1 MNKGPIIKRK
11 GSIIPTICLIVLVLI
26 CTVIVWL
33 STAGLPRFIVDK
45 IEAAIAAKGVPIK
58 IEKVKLDI
66 FLRTGIEADGIKVYA
81 RPEDEHPIV
90 TVDTV
95 KATFSPLKLLTGEVE
110 IKTLQLENGIIDIPV
125 SDVTGQH
132 NLTTHDINIS
142 ATFHKGHM
150 RLTASDLKLEGIPIH
165 VKGTFD
171 LSELLSGDTAD
182 EEHEK
187 LVIPAIIKTCQS
199 VIDRVYHQLE
209 HQHWQPNEFPEIY
222 LDIKAAE
229 DIKIHV
235 QARAPKYDIDTFHFR
250 DAIADINYEGDQ
262 LLINNLEFK
271 TVEPASHVQL
281 KGGYELETRKLNVTL
296 ESDAALLDMGKA
308 LTQDEGIEWLN
319 KFSHKPEHA
328 PHVKLRINATFGQ
341 NLTLNSAT
349 IDGEIDQKKLRMGDT
364 IIDQLHLSFFY
375 NNGDFNI
382 NKLTLRFPDGKI
394 HFRASSENG
403 RGSAELQADLPIVRT
418 ITLINEFTDSPVF
431 IPAGLKCGNSISFS
445 AKANLSM
452 PEFKAGDTY
461 QNQFIP
467 SITSIQ
473 AQVNFENLQFMGY
486 SFTEP
491 SLSFSIVK
499 GAAEGGSLRTSAEI
513 AQLQLTAKEFAYNIN
528 NSPLLT
534 LSKPEAKLD
543 LKDIVIAE
551 DSDNIKVADAQF
563 HFQANALDYDGM
575 KFNELNI
582 YAEADKIKYSEK
594 DKRISQAKA
603 SLTLNSLSKENIEI
617 SDISIASHITLKE
630 SGDILETLS
639 SAQLNIVAE
648 NISYDGKKLGKF
660 SSVLDISENR
670 EGELTARFIPE
681 TESLSE
687 AAELT
692 ATTCITKDGYIHIQN
707 LKAYFPCS
715 NLEHV
720 TKAFGIQFKD
730 IEMPHHITLTGSAS
744 LHSDTLMPSNFQ
756 VDVKIPEIVR
766 LPHRI
771 QSFKG
776 KRITVATEVELQAK
790 QTEEGQYAYN
800 GKLKVNHQSGKLD
813 ATFSGDTARQLHVTG
828 FNTIRP
834 DIVDMLLDYDDAHE
848 ILRDFNFDNNSQA
861 IIDNIVV
868 DVQYDN
874 GTCVKVD
881 CDLTLK
887 NARYQLEA
895 IVVDEKGTETPNKAL
910 GKLPFTNIDY
920 AKTHLT
926 ANHRE
931 GVCAADGTME
941 PTVSVIEMRNVQL
954 VYNNRAWLKQQDF
967 STLGVKVPNKKYQT
981 STLRGDKVVID
992 IENGAVKLV
1001 NVKGTVYAAYALG
1014 MFYPDL
1020 RDHLSIVLTP
1030 YPTTISTAH
1039 CQFPIYSDS
1048 KEKMEGNISVSCNE
1062 VVGLD
1067 LLGTQIPLTKFTG
1080 FVNLEDDY
1088 IFLDRINARCWD
1100 GTVNAAVKIGI
1111 TNNTLAFDG
1120 QVTAKNMNLQKIAKS
1135 YNTKLDTAL
1144 CEATIRF
1151 RSKTSEIRDIQAYGN
1166 MRIVNGNLMSLS
1178 IFRPIGAFVSDVTG
1192 NIKELDESA
1201 RKHETKNVLQRLS
1214 SSTGATINA
1223 IGTQLDKTAQYLPG
1237 YNHVFAYDLQD
1248 AFVDFTI
1255 SDGHFKTTRFKALGY
1270 NLKVTGLLDINI
1282 ETTEIYGNMWPEV
1295 SSLPT
1300 IVISPI
1306 TFLSDFMLDIVLHG
1320 KIDDIQWSFQLD
1332 KRISNDSPKTAD
1344 TAKDKE
1350 CAKKTR

>member
-45 IEAAIAAKGVPIK
+45 IEASIAAKGVPIK

-66 FLRTGIEADGIKVYA
+66 FLRAGIEAEGIKIYA
-81 RPEDEHPIV
+81 RPEDESPIV
-90 TVDTV
+90 TVDTIR
-95 KATFSPLKLLTGEVE
+95 ATFSPLKLITGEVE

-132 NLTTHDINIS
+132 KLTTHDINIS

-165 VKGTFD
+165 IKGSFD
-171 LSELLSGDTAD
+171 LRELLTGDTAE
-182 EEHEK
+182 EEHDK

-199 VIDRVYHQLE
+199 VVDRVYHQIE
-209 HQHWQPNEFPEIY
+209 HQHWQPNEYPEIY
-222 LDIKAAE
+222 LDINAVD

-250 DAIADINYEGDQ
+250 DAIADINYEGDR

-308 LTQDEGIEWLN
+308 LAQDEDIEWLN
-319 KFSHKPEHA
+319 KLRHKPEHT
-328 PHVKLRINATFGQ
+328 PHIKLRINATFGQ

-349 IDGEIDQKKLRMGDT
+349 IDGEIDQKKLHIGGSIVDH
-364 IIDQLHLSFFY
+364 LHLSFFY

-382 NKLTLRFPDGKI
+382 NKLTLKFPDGKI

-403 RGSAELQADLPIVRT
+403 LGTAEIQADLPIVRA
-418 ITLINEFTDSPVF
+418 ITLLNEFTDSPVF
-431 IPAGLKCGNSISFS
+431 LPAGLKCGNNISFN

-461 QNQFIP
+461 ENQFIP

-473 AQVNFENLQFMGY
+473 TQVKFEKLQFMGY

-491 SLSFSIVK
+491 HLSFNIVK
-499 GAAEGGSLRTSAEI
+499 GAAEGGTLLSSAEI
-513 AQLQLTAKEFAYNIN
+513 AQLQITAKEFAYNIN

-534 LSKPEAKLD
+534 LSEPEVKLD
-543 LKDIVIAE
+543 MKDIVVAE
-551 DSDNIKVADAQF
+551 DSDNIQVADAQF
-563 HFQANALDYDGM
+563 HFHANALDYEGM
-575 KFNELNI
+575 KVNELNI
-582 YAEADKIKYSEK
+582 YAEADKIKYSEE

-603 SLTLNSLSKENIEI
+603 SLTANSVSKENIEI
-617 SDISIASHITLKE
+617 CDINIATHVTLKE
-630 SGDILETLS
+630 SGDLLEMLS
-639 SAQLNIVAE
+639 DAQLNLVAE
-648 NISYDGKKLGKF
+648 TLQYDGKKLGKF
-660 SSVLDISENR
+660 SSVLAISENQA
-670 EGELTARFIPE
+670 GELTARFIPE
-681 TESLSE
+681 TESQTE
-687 AAELT
+687 HAELT
-692 ATTCITKDGYIHIQN
+692 ATTTITKDGYIQIQDLN
-707 LKAYFPCS
+707 AYLPCS
-715 NLEHV
+715 NLEHI
-720 TKAFGIQFKD
+720 TEAFGIQLKD
-730 IEMPHHITLTGSAS
+730 IEMPHHVTISGAAS
-744 LHSDTLMPSNFQ
+744 LHPDTLLPSDFQ
-756 VDVKIPEIVR
+756 LHVKIPELVR

-776 KRITVATEVELQAK
+776 ERITVAADVELQAK
-790 QTEEGQYAYN
+790 ETEEGQYAYN

-828 FNTIRP
+828 TNTIRP

-861 IIDNIVV
+861 LIDNIVV
-868 DVQYDN
+868 DVQYNN

-881 CDLTLK
+881 CDITLK
-887 NARYQLEA
+887 NSRYQLEA
-895 IVVDEKGTETPNKAL
+895 IVVDENGTEVPNKAL

-931 GVCAADGTME
+931 GVCSSDGSIE

-967 STLGVKVPNKKYQT
+967 STLGVKAPNKKYQT
-981 STLRGDKVVID
+981 STLSGDKVVID

-1062 VVGLD
+1062 IVGLD

-1080 FVNLEDDY
+1080 FVNLADDY
-1088 IFLDRINARCWD
+1088 IFLDRMNARCWD

-1111 TNNTLAFDG
+1111 TDKSLAFDG

-1135 YNTKLDTAL
+1135 YDAKLDTAL

-1151 RSKTSEIRDIQAYGN
+1151 RAKTSEIRDIQAYGN
-1166 MRIVNGNLMSLS
+1166 IRIVNGNLMSLS
-1178 IFRPIGAFVSDVTG
+1178 IFQPIGAFVSDVTG

-1214 SSTGATINA
+1214 STTGATLNA

-1248 AFVDFTI
+1248 AFIDFTI
-1255 SDGHFKTTRFKALGY
+1255 RDGHFKTTRFKAIGY

-1300 IVISPI
+1300 IVLSPI
-1306 TFLSDFMLDIVLHG
+1306 TFLSDFMLDIVIHG

-1332 KRISNDSPKTAD
+1332 KRISDDSPKTAN
-1344 TAKDKE
+1344 TEKDKE
-1350 CAKKTR
+1350 CAKKKH